1 MGNTQVAAR
10 IAYSEQ
16 HKFLVLRPFAPRR
29 LMALRPQF
37 SLSFLLWAITL
48 MSIWLGIAVTLPK
61 YYLVGFT
68 LFALMILAHF
78 AGAAVG
84 NELHRPRRKSAS
96 SKSHPSLTAEHFAPA
111 SNLSKEKTLHFW
123 VMLASL
129 IIGQLGAI
137 TGVALTAHLTH
148 NRVGGGG
155 LFIAAITFGGLSGLL
170 TFLICSFCQ
179 VIWVAWGQ
187 AVRKN
192 HPQEEDS
199 RPELPADSSTNPACP
214 ECPPASLSPHPPQT

>member
-1 MGNTQVAAR
+1 
-10 IAYSEQ
+10 
-16 HKFLVLRPFAPRR
+16 
-29 LMALRPQF
+29 MALRPQF
-37 SLSFLLWAITL
+37 SLRFLLWTVTL
-48 MSIWLGIAVTLPK
+48 LSIWLAIAVTLPK

-96 SKSHPSLTAEHFAPA
+96 SISHPSLTAEHFAPP
-111 SNLSKEKTLHFW
+111 SNLSKEKTLQFW
-123 VMLASL
+123 VLLASS
-129 IIGQLGAI
+129 IIGPLGAI
-137 TGVALTAHLTH
+137 IGVALTVHLTQ

-187 AVRKN
+187 AVQKN
-192 HPQEEDS
+192 HPHEEHNDHQT
-199 RPELPADSSTNPACP
+199 PADSASNSADSESPQ
-214 ECPPASLSPHPPQT
+214 ASLSPHPPQT

>member
-1 MGNTQVAAR
+1 
-10 IAYSEQ
+10 
-16 HKFLVLRPFAPRR
+16 
-29 LMALRPQF
+29 MALRPQF
-37 SLSFLLWAITL
+37 SLRFLLWTVTL
-48 MSIWLGIAVTLPK
+48 LSIWLAIAVTLPK

-96 SKSHPSLTAEHFAPA
+96 SNSHPSLTAEHFAPP
-111 SNLSKEKTLHFW
+111 SNLSKEKTLQFW
-123 VMLASL
+123 VLLASS
-129 IIGQLGAI
+129 IIGPLGAI
-137 TGVALTAHLTH
+137 IGVALTVHLTQ

-187 AVRKN
+187 AVQKN
-192 HPQEEDS
+192 HPHEEHNDHQT
-199 RPELPADSSTNPACP
+199 LADSASNSADSESPQ
-214 ECPPASLSPHPPQT
+214 ASLSPHPPQT

>member
-1 MGNTQVAAR
+1 
-10 IAYSEQ
+10 
-16 HKFLVLRPFAPRR
+16 
-29 LMALRPQF
+29 
-37 SLSFLLWAITL
+37 
-48 MSIWLGIAVTLPK
+48 MSIWLAIAVTLPK

-84 NELHRPRRKSAS
+84 NELHRPRRKSAPP
-96 SKSHPSLTAEHFAPA
+96 KSHPSLTAEHFAPP
-111 SNLSKEKTLHFW
+111 SNLSKEKTLQFW
-123 VMLASL
+123 VMLASS
-129 IIGQLGAI
+129 IVGPLGAI
-137 TGVALTAHLTH
+137 IGVALTVHLTQ

-155 LFIAAITFGGLSGLL
+155 LFIAALTFGGLSGLF

-192 HPQEEDS
+192 YPQEGALLQ
-199 RPELPADSSTNPACP
+199 ELPADSAANSASP